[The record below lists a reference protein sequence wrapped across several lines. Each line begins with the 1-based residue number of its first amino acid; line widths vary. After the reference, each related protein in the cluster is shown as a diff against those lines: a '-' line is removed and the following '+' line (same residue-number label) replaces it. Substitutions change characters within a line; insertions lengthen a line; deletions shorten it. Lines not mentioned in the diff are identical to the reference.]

1 MVAGASKRRF
11 SLRVVG
17 GGVRCS
23 PLSLGL
29 ELGEARRTPWQDLP
43 RTWRPSFGGRLAV
56 GFFSA
61 LNAVVPWHRLPKL
74 IGAFNL
80 HALRLSL
87 REKNLHHPTRDGQQ
101 GSRASGLPPLHS
113 LMREHQ
119 SVSSTICAVR

>member
-1 MVAGASKRRF
+1 MQSAVPGPGAGRS
-11 SLRVVG
+11 
-17 GGVRCS
+17 S
-23 PLSLGL
+23 PHSMAG
-29 ELGEARRTPWQDLP
+29 PP

-101 GSRASGLPPLHS
+101 GIRASGPPPLHP
-113 LMREHQ
+113 LMFRTPV
-119 SVSSTICAVR
+119 VSSTICAVR

>member
-1 MVAGASKRRF
+1 MQSAVPGPGAGRS
-11 SLRVVG
+11 
-17 GGVRCS
+17 S
-23 PLSLGL
+23 PHSMAG
-29 ELGEARRTPWQDLP
+29 PP

-80 HALRLSL
+80 HALRLSFAKRTSTIRRATASREAEL
-87 REKNLHHPTRDGQQ
+87 R
-101 GSRASGLPPLHS
+101 GSRRCTLSCFE
-113 LMREHQ
+113 RQ